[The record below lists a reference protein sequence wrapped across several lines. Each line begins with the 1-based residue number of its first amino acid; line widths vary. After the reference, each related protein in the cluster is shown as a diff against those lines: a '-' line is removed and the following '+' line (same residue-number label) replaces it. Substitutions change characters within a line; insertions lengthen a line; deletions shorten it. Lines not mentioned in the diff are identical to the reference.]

1 MNYPFARCSAG
12 QLSKVTEIRND
23 LAFSEVVT
31 VTCLLVRYMSV
42 RFVVMNASYWLKFSE
57 ERRLSKPENS

>member
-1 MNYPFARCSAG
+1 MNYAFALCSAS

-23 LAFSEVVT
+23 FCFTEVVT
-31 VTCLLVRYMSV
+31 VICLLIRYMSV

>member
-23 LAFSEVVT
+23 FAAEVVT